1 MWGGRGSQQ
10 KGLLSVTSRNDD
22 VFWMVEAAAFESSR
36 SSGGRFGWSV
46 HFGWLVG
53 RSVDAEQL
61 ANEAHEARRSGVV
74 VSLFRFDR
82 LKSELIREPPSNNQ
96 KLICCFLFFLLLFR
110 NPPGESFWFLTPS
123 RVFGIV

>member
-1 MWGGRGSQQ
+1 MTCFGWWKPPHSKALVRR
-10 KGLLSVTSRNDD
+10 V
-22 VFWMVEAAAFESSR
+22 V
-36 SSGGRFGWSV
+36 GRFGWSV

-110 NPPGESFWFLTPS
+110 NPPGKVSGFLPLL
-123 RVFGIV
+123 VCLV